1 MAEGRISPASLLSHP
16 FCLWMPC
23 CPGSS
28 PHHCLHRPPEE
39 LPPVLDRSPSD
50 LIRCK
55 GNDQQSWVHGLSAMP
70 CKSSTTCAVLL
81 GAGCA
86 SQEDWREGNCAGAHA
101 SLQASTSPPRPAK
114 VSAHAMLALVEV
126 VTLNPE
132 GLEDVITF
140 RRCAGGCLGRLALL
154 DGLLGCGARLGK
166 GLRLQAVHKCG
177 AGYARLCQH
186 TSPGCCCMPPVFC
199 SSTDRASGKL
209 SLSPA
214 TPSRLVIPTRAMWA
228 CPCQQ
233 VPPWRCGGQT
243 LWVTFSRRQLKQFPP
258 SRRCLGKLNRTSNN
272 CQKMSANLE
281 RRAGGWHRTGGF
293 SSAHSW
299 KIKHIQDSTGT
310 HQAAAV
316 QEPG

>member
-154 DGLLGCGARLGK
+154 DGLLGCRARLGK

-209 SLSPA
+209 SLSPCDA
-214 TPSRLVIPTRAMWA
+214 
-228 CPCQQ
+228 
-233 VPPWRCGGQT
+233 
-243 LWVTFSRRQLKQFPP
+243 
-258 SRRCLGKLNRTSNN
+258 
-272 CQKMSANLE
+272 
-281 RRAGGWHRTGGF
+281 F
-293 SSAHSW
+293 SSGDSYSCDVGMSLPTGSPVALRWANIVDHILPQTVETIPSLTEVSW
-299 KIKHIQDSTGT
+299 N
-310 HQAAAV
+310 AR
-316 QEPG
+316 